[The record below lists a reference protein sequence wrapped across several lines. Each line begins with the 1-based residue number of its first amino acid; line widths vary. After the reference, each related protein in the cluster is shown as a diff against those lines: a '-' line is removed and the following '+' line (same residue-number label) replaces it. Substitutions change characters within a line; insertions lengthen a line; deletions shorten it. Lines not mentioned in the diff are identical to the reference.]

1 MNYYDALTKLNL
13 KTNFTEE
20 DLKKAYR
27 QLMKEYHPD
36 LFANTS
42 QEERESAEE
51 KTKEINEAY
60 DIICKS
66 MKGQNSISN
75 NNQKQDAKKAYID
88 SLYNNL
94 LSFTSKIDIPEL
106 KKYDT
111 LIKDVIKLFRLFAS
125 DVVDENYKPKV
136 DKLYYQHVALVKERF
151 ENLKQEFYSKNG
163 LDENEI
169 SETLN
174 YNCSLDAFYNQ
185 LLNIEKK
192 YNIERRLKT
201 KLEQEVLQYTNYA
214 GYSKIKN
221 LVNLIK
227 KQTISKILKD
237 EILRKGF
244 RDNEESLSIKTVIAR
259 MHEEISNLFA
269 TYHNYVKKI
278 NSLKETVEKINN
290 DNIRNKFANL
300 EEQFNKGTSFA
311 NIDKLL
317 NELLVLIDEFTKKE
331 EYKKKSMP
339 LISKPYAQILNNY
352 KRVIETLSSE
362 SDFKKISIANK
373 AFEDVLAS
381 LQLIYLGEIK
391 IEALAELEKV
401 DFLSETQITQKLLL
415 NNDLNREEKS
425 GIFIR
430 KENIKGANDV
440 LIGKIIE
447 ITSQKITLMGKRFIG
462 EGNSELTKKELD
474 ENYISIEE
482 FLANSAFIGD
492 SYYILNSENIILY
505 GNGAIKIVLNENTHE
520 IEVKLINISKDYKN
534 ESASSLMQPYKNK
547 DYMLQE
553 LIKYVD
559 NIIRHNEEEK
569 ISQNNSRM

>member
-1 MNYYDALTKLNL
+1 MTYFDALSKLNL
-13 KTNFTEE
+13 KPDFTEE
-20 DLKKAYR
+20 ELKRSYR
-27 QLMKEYHPD
+27 QLMKKYHPD
-36 LFANTS
+36 LFVNASMKEQRT
-42 QEERESAEE
+42 AEE
-51 KTKEINEAY
+51 QTKEINGAY
-60 DIICKS
+60 DIISKS
-66 MKGQNSISN
+66 MKGQNSSN
-75 NNQKQDAKKAYID
+75 NNNTTQDTKKSYID
-88 SLYNNL
+88 SLYNKL
-94 LSFTSKIDIPEL
+94 LSFTSKMDIPEL
-106 KKYDT
+106 RKYDT
-111 LIKDVIKLFRLFAS
+111 EIKTIIKEFYLVANNVTNKDYIL
-125 DVVDENYKPKV
+125 KV
-136 DKLYYQHVALVKERF
+136 DKLYYQHVALVKKEF

-169 SETLN
+169 NEVLN
-174 YNCSLDAFYNQ
+174 YNCSLDVFYTQ

-192 YNIERRLKT
+192 YNIKKRVLT
-201 KLEQEVLQYTNYA
+201 KLEQEILQYTNFA
-214 GYSKIKN
+214 GYSKIKD

-227 KQTISKILKD
+227 KQTIGKILKD
-237 EILRKGF
+237 ETLRKSF
-244 RDNEESLSIKTVIAR
+244 RDNEESLSVKTIIVK
-259 MHEEISNLFA
+259 MHEEIKEVFA

-278 NSLKETVEKINN
+278 NNLKETVEKINN
-290 DNIRNKFANL
+290 DNIRKKFANL
-300 EEQFNKGTSFA
+300 EEQFNKGASFVD
-311 NIDKLL
+311 IDRFL

-331 EYKKKSMP
+331 EYKRKSMS
-339 LISKPYAQILNNY
+339 LISKSYAQILSNY

-362 SDFKKISIANK
+362 TDFKRISIANK
-373 AFEDVLAS
+373 VFEDVLAS
-381 LQLIYLGEIK
+381 LQLIHLGEIK
-391 IEALAELEKV
+391 IDALAELEKV

-492 SYYILNSENIILY
+492 SYYILNSENVILY

-534 ESASSLMQPYKNK
+534 ESASSLIQPYKNK

>member
-214 GYSKIKN
+214 G
-221 LVNLIK
+221 
-227 KQTISKILKD
+227 
-237 EILRKGF
+237 
-244 RDNEESLSIKTVIAR
+244 
-259 MHEEISNLFA
+259 
-269 TYHNYVKKI
+269 
-278 NSLKETVEKINN
+278 
-290 DNIRNKFANL
+290 
-300 EEQFNKGTSFA
+300 
-311 NIDKLL
+311 
-317 NELLVLIDEFTKKE
+317 
-331 EYKKKSMP
+331 
-339 LISKPYAQILNNY
+339 
-352 KRVIETLSSE
+352 
-362 SDFKKISIANK
+362 
-373 AFEDVLAS
+373 
-381 LQLIYLGEIK
+381 
-391 IEALAELEKV
+391 
-401 DFLSETQITQKLLL
+401 
-415 NNDLNREEKS
+415 
-425 GIFIR
+425 
-430 KENIKGANDV
+430 
-440 LIGKIIE
+440 
-447 ITSQKITLMGKRFIG
+447 
-462 EGNSELTKKELD
+462 
-474 ENYISIEE
+474 
-482 FLANSAFIGD
+482 
-492 SYYILNSENIILY
+492 
-505 GNGAIKIVLNENTHE
+505 
-520 IEVKLINISKDYKN
+520 
-534 ESASSLMQPYKNK
+534 
-547 DYMLQE
+547 
-553 LIKYVD
+553 
-559 NIIRHNEEEK
+559 
-569 ISQNNSRM
+569 